1 MRALACLGVS
11 SYWGTVGY
19 VARNTRESNPGQMP
33 SIASLVNSLFAE
45 DSRREKCKS
54 AGRGDVRRNTS
65 HCSTSSYNQMPA
77 RCQSS
82 QNKPKP
88 RHLESNR
95 NMTSQPLKTFELCP
109 KGWSF
114 PSQGV
119 LPNLEMKLP
128 TVNVTW
134 GFSREIRIRHLN
146 SWELCGSPWAS
157 SFITSVKR
165 FKVPNCLIVS
175 HSGAIVLLV
184 LTYVMYVPKNRPLEL
199 IKYFP
204 FFYKFDNTKT
214 QKNVGKFQQGRHR
227 QTPTPMHR

>member
-1 MRALACLGVS
+1 
-11 SYWGTVGY
+11 
-19 VARNTRESNPGQMP
+19 
-33 SIASLVNSLFAE
+33 
-45 DSRREKCKS
+45 
-54 AGRGDVRRNTS
+54 
-65 HCSTSSYNQMPA
+65 MPA
-77 RCQSS
+77 RYQSS

-119 LPNLEMKLP
+119 LPNLELKLP

>member
-1 MRALACLGVS
+1 MADGLMAFKCLTHASGILIDLVLCWREEEEMRALACLGVS

-114 PSQGV
+114 TSQGV
-119 LPNLEMKLP
+119 LPNLELKLP

-157 SFITSVKR
+157 
-165 FKVPNCLIVS
+165 
-175 HSGAIVLLV
+175 
-184 LTYVMYVPKNRPLEL
+184 
-199 IKYFP
+199 
-204 FFYKFDNTKT
+204 
-214 QKNVGKFQQGRHR
+214 
-227 QTPTPMHR
+227 